1 MFSQA
6 PAALNCII
14 LILGLFVAAP
24 TSLRAQS
31 LAVGGIH
38 SGILFDRAT
47 QSLRPMLGLPGSAHL
62 GDPVVE
68 QVVLAAVA
76 PDGMTALAVQQ
87 DGVSLFNFRSE
98 PPARLQLHDAIR
110 SVDRIVW
117 VRDSS
122 AAVLYSSSGRHLQW
136 LRNVNAAGSLDP
148 AIDLSSIPGRLSLLA
163 VDSNARLAVI
173 SSSDE
178 DNGGQ
183 LYLVTSTSGARFLVN
198 IGDPKAATF
207 GTGDLLYVADGRT
220 HQVLEI
226 EAGTE
231 SSVQIR
237 SRFTEQDGVTD
248 PVALSFSP
256 DGNRLYLANGSSR
269 TLMGYDL
276 SGHVPALRIELEVS
290 PTELEPL
297 PGGRFLLNP
306 GSSHDRSFW
315 LLHSRTNPEVMF
327 VPAERPGAH

>member
-1 MFSQA
+1 M
-6 PAALNCII
+6 I
-14 LILGLFVAAP
+14 
-24 TSLRAQS
+24 
-31 LAVGGIH
+31 
-38 SGILFDRAT
+38 
-47 QSLRPMLGLPGSAHL
+47 GLPGSAHL
-62 GDPVVE
+62 GDPVLE

-76 PDGMTALAVQQ
+76 PNGMTALVVLQ

-98 PPARLQLHDAIR
+98 PPARVLLHDAIG
-110 SVDRIVW
+110 SVDQIVW

-136 LRNVNAAGSLDP
+136 LRNVNAVGSLDP
-148 AIDLSSIPGRLSLLA
+148 AIDLTSIPGRLSLLA
-163 VDSNARLAVI
+163 VDSNARQAVI

-183 LYLVTSTSGARFLVN
+183 LYLATSASGARFLANV
-198 IGDPKAATF
+198 GDPKAATF
-207 GTGDLLYVADGRT
+207 GTGDLLYVADGRS
-220 HQVLEI
+220 HQILEI
-226 EAGTE
+226 DAGTE

-269 TLMGYDL
+269 TLLGYDL
-276 SGHVPALRIELEVS
+276 SGQDPALRIELEVP
-290 PTELEPL
+290 PTQLEPL

-306 GSSHDRSFW
+306 GSTHDHSFW
-315 LLHSRTNPEVMF
+315 LLQARTNPEVVF
-327 VPAERPGAH
+327 VPAGRPATQ

>member
-1 MFSQA
+1 M
-6 PAALNCII
+6 I
-14 LILGLFVAAP
+14 
-24 TSLRAQS
+24 
-31 LAVGGIH
+31 
-38 SGILFDRAT
+38 
-47 QSLRPMLGLPGSAHL
+47 GLPGSAHL
-62 GDPVVE
+62 GDPLLE

-76 PDGMTALAVQQ
+76 PDGMMALAVQQ
-87 DGVSLFNFRSE
+87 DGVSLYNFRSE
-98 PPARLQLHDAIR
+98 PPARVLLYDAIG
-110 SVDRIVW
+110 SIDQIVW

-136 LRNVNAAGSLDP
+136 LRNANAAGSLDP
-148 AIDLSSIPGRLSLLA
+148 AIDLTSIPGRLSLLA
-163 VDSNARLAVI
+163 VDSNARQAVI

-183 LYLVTSTSGARFLVN
+183 LYLVAASGARFLANV
-198 IGDPKAATF
+198 GDPKAATF

-237 SRFTEQDGVTD
+237 SRFTEHDGVTD
-248 PVALSFSP
+248 PVAMSFSL

-276 SGHVPALRIELEVS
+276 SGQDPALRIELEMQ
-290 PTELEPL
+290 PTQLEPL
-297 PGGRFLLNP
+297 PGGRFLLNQ
-306 GSSHDRSFW
+306 GSAYDHSFW
-315 LLHSRTNPEVMF
+315 LLQARTTPEVVF
-327 VPAERPGAH
+327 VPAGRPAAVLQDAIDVH